1 MTPRPQRTIARPAT
15 VDGFGL
21 FGGQDVR
28 LRFLP
33 APPNHGIAF
42 QRIDLP
48 ARPRIPALIQYVQ
61 SRPRRTAVGRGEAVV
76 ETIEHVLAAL
86 AGLRIDNCLVQLDA
100 LEPPAGDGSARAF
113 TAALTAAG
121 IQEQHVPRRV
131 MRIEQPEVVRV
142 PGIAGEVHLAP
153 AEGSRLT
160 LRCDIDYA
168 GSSIG
173 RQSCEWTLSP
183 DSFLSEIAEARTFIL
198 ESEIA
203 GLRAQGYGRRVTTDH
218 VLVFGPE
225 GPIDNSLRFENECAR
240 HKLLDCLGDLALL
253 GCDLHGVV
261 AARHGSHALNQAVV
275 RRLAWQLRRQMSDG
289 AGAKPRAA
297 LRVG

>member
-1 MTPRPQRTIARPAT
+1 MTPRPQRTIARPAA
-15 VDGFGL
+15 VNGFGL

-42 QRIDLP
+42 QRMDLP
-48 ARPRIPALIQYVQ
+48 ARPRIPALIPYVQ
-61 SRPRRTAVGRGEAVV
+61 SRPRRTAIARGGAGV

-86 AGLRIDNCLVQLDA
+86 AGLQIDNCLVQLDA
-100 LEPPAGDGSARAF
+100 IEPPVGDGSSRHF
-113 TAALTAAG
+113 TAALLEAG
-121 IQEQHVPRRV
+121 IEAQLVPRRV
-131 MRIEQPEVVRV
+131 LRIEQPEVVRI
-142 PGIAGEVHLAP
+142 PGATGEIHLSP
-153 AEGSRLT
+153 AEDAALT

-173 RQSCEWTLSP
+173 RQCCALTITPE
-183 DSFLSEIAEARTFIL
+183 SFLSEVAAARTFIL
-198 ESEIA
+198 ESEVE

-218 VLVFGPE
+218 VLVFGPT

-253 GCDLHGVV
+253 GCDIHGVV
-261 AARHGSHALNQAVV
+261 AAQQGGHALNQAVV
-275 RRLAWQLRRQMSDG
+275 RRLAGRGPAKTSDRSG
-289 AGAKPRAA
+289 AESPADRLAG
-297 LRVG
+297 